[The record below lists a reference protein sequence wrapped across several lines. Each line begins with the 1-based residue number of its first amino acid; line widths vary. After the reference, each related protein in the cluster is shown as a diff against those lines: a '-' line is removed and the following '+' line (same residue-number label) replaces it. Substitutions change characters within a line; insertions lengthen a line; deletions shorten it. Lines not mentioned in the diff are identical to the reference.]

1 MVDDDARMD
10 ALLRAALSAPRPEL
24 SGGFDRHLAR
34 QVAPVRP
41 GRGAYLVLILYAF
54 CAVGI
59 SAWVVLRL
67 PAPMQIPVVA
77 GLALTIAAGIAPMS
91 WRRWRVA
98 R

>member
-10 ALLRAALSAPRPEL
+10 ALLRSAMTVPEPEL
-24 SGGFDRHLAR
+24 SAGFDRRLIGQIAR
-34 QVAPVRP
+34 ARP
-41 GRGAYLVLILYAF
+41 SRVAYLALSLYAL
-54 CAVGI
+54 CAVGA

-67 PAPMQIPVVA
+67 PAPAQIPVAAVV
-77 GLALTIAAGIAPMS
+77 GLTVAAGIAPMS